1 MGGLK
6 GDMFEYYK
14 ILMLQGLVSAR
25 KHMDRIVQLVDIMSA
40 GKDGVS
46 TVKPFINKANDLLLC
61 VICIL

>member
-25 KHMDRIVQLVDIMSA
+25 KHMDRIVQLVEIMTA
-40 GKDGVS
+40 GAKHEKCCFSVS
-46 TVKPFINKANDLLLC
+46 NFFRS
-61 VICIL
+61 

>member
-14 ILMLQGLVSAR
+14 ILMLQGLVCAR

-40 GKDGVS
+40 GRQCL
-46 TVKPFINKANDLLLC
+46 ILC
-61 VICIL
+61 QQVGGE